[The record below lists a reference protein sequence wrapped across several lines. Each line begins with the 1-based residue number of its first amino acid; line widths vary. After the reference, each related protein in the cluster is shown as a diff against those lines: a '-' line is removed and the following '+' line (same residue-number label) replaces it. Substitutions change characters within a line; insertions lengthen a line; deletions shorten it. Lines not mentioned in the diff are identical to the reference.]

1 MLRSIGVLL
10 LLIATTGCASRSQ
23 WVTLRATPRNPLAES
38 IRSVQPR
45 GPQASERTEQLL
57 RRYDLLGELDGDRS
71 ALVARLAGLATTD
84 SLHEHQYAMSELAY
98 LGAKRAEG
106 RNRTLAVE
114 LYGTSL
120 LHAYEYLFDPADGL
134 ACNPYDPQFRGACDL
149 YNQSLEG
156 LLPLVQQEGDLRPG
170 DRRTIQTTNH
180 TCSFDVEMRS
190 SGWHAEDL
198 NRFLFVND
206 YEVNGLRN
214 HYHTYGLGVPLIALR
229 QGHSGTEPAE
239 AFYPNNLCFPLT
251 AFLRIDRDAQPDQ
264 PSVQV
269 AQRDKPRAP
278 RFVLELHDPLDR
290 QTLTV
295 AGRAAPLETD
305 LSTPLAYFLNQPEF
319 QEKDISTLGLLKP
332 DKLKSLQGIY
342 MLEPYDPTKMPV
354 VMVHGLWSSPATWM
368 EMFNDLRSEPLVRQ
382 HYQFWFYLYPTGQPF
397 WESAAQF
404 RGDLADLRRTLD
416 PEHRLPA
423 LDQTVLVGHS
433 MGGLVSRLQTV
444 DSGDQ
449 FWRTNTDQPFEALDA
464 DPDVRQALAQSYF
477 FQPSPSVRRVV
488 TIGTP
493 HQGSE
498 FANGFT
504 RWVSAKAIEAPMQLL
519 NGQRQLFA
527 RNRDYFRP
535 DSALAI
541 RTSVDSLDPTSPWL
555 PVLSTAD
562 PGPWVDY
569 HNIVGRVPENS
580 FKGML
585 TREGDGIVAIESA
598 RLDGQSRLKSQI
610 VVPADHL
617 SVHRHPQ
624 SILEVRRIL
633 FQQLADLQSPGLG
646 LPQDVAHDPRSEAG
660 VSTVS
665 AEQPLAVPHPLK

>member
-1 MLRSIGVLL
+1 MILL
-10 LLIATTGCASRSQ
+10 LMIAVGCASRSQ

-38 IRSVQPR
+38 IRSVHPR
-45 GPQASERTEQLL
+45 GPQASDRTQQLL
-57 RRYDLLGELDGDRS
+57 RRYDLVGELDGDRS

-106 RNRTLAVE
+106 RRRTLAVE

-120 LHAYEYLFDPADGL
+120 LHAYEYLFDPADGV

-156 LLPLVQQEGDLRPG
+156 LLRLVQEEGDLRPG

-180 TCSFDVEMRS
+180 TCSFDVELKS
-190 SGWHAEDL
+190 TGWHAEDL
-198 NRFLFVND
+198 NNFLFVSD

-214 HYHTYGLGVPLIALR
+214 HYHTYGLGVPLIAVR
-229 QGHSGTEPAE
+229 QAHGDGDVAE
-239 AFYPNNLCFPLT
+239 QFYPNNLCFPLT
-251 AFLRIDRDAQPDQ
+251 AFLRIDRDTQPDQ
-264 PSVQV
+264 PGIQV
-269 AQRDKPRAP
+269 AERDKPRAP

-290 QTLTV
+290 QTL
-295 AGRAAPLETD
+295 AIGAKQAPLETD

-319 QEKDISTLGLLKP
+319 QEKDISTLGLLRP
-332 DKLKSLQGIY
+332 DELKAVQGLY
-342 MLEPYDPTKMPV
+342 MLEPYDPNKMPV

-404 RGDLADLRRTLD
+404 RGDLADMRRRLD
-416 PEHRLPA
+416 PDHRLPA

-433 MGGLVSRLQTV
+433 MGGLVSKLQTV

-449 FWRTNTDQPFEALDA
+449 FWRTNTDQPFAELDA
-464 DPDVRQALAQSYF
+464 DPDVREALAESYF
-477 FQPSPSVRRVV
+477 FRPSPSVRRVV

-493 HQGSE
+493 HRGSD

-504 RWVSAKAIEAPMQLL
+504 RWVSAKLIDAPMQML

-527 RNRDYFRP
+527 RNGDYFRP
-535 DSALAI
+535 NSSLAI
-541 RTSVDSLDPTSPWL
+541 RTSVDSLDPKSPWL
-555 PVLSTAD
+555 PVLASAD

-569 HNIVGRVPENS
+569 HNIVGRVPENT
-580 FKGML
+580 FQGFL

-598 RLDGQSRLKSQI
+598 RLDGQSRLKSQV

-633 FQQLADLQSPGLG
+633 FEQVADLQSPTFGLHEAVASG
-646 LPQDVAHDPRSEAG
+646 QAADGAVSTASAETPLPQ
-660 VSTVS
+660 
-665 AEQPLAVPHPLK
+665 